1 MSDYGMLS
9 LTSEDLKK
17 EVNRLKNIVDG
28 KAPGVGSKMISK
40 DLLSSIP
47 PLSSFVSKGEPE
59 KQTYQSVANTT
70 LERSLCRDVPYS
82 MVGRRYLFT
91 NGINRKIASIKNKMF
106 LKDIYL

>member
-9 LTSEDLKK
+9 LASEDLKK

-28 KAPGVGSKMISK
+28 KVPGVCGKMIAK
-40 DLLSSIP
+40 DAMSSLP
-47 PLSSFVSKGEPE
+47 TLQSFVSKGEAE

-82 MVGRRYLFT
+82 MAGRRYLFT